1 MPLTRGRQPA
11 FARPYTNHIRMT
23 ALRRSRIFLS
33 LRASGVD
40 KIEAN
45 SYSVPM
51 SYTTEE
57 LIDFLD
63 QELRAA
69 WRGERV
75 VLSSSQRLDPVI
87 AKAIG
92 TEKLSKVFAVQDF
105 RDQIHQY
112 QREHLVSG
120 LVWHTCRFQGR
131 SHRFPEL
138 HPQLIATAQDKAVL
152 TAAKAE
158 VIAFWR
164 ASIANL
170 RLWHSGAPPL
180 PLELTTINRWIA
192 EVEWAEVD
200 ATRSELYLRLCWG
213 DPKVCHYDWARPDS
227 GCERIIAAIAEPS
240 SIKV

>member
-1 MPLTRGRQPA
+1 M
-11 FARPYTNHIRMT
+11 I
-23 ALRRSRIFLS
+23 ALIRSRIFLS

-164 ASIANL
+164 SSIANL

-192 EVEWAEVD
+192 EAEWAEVD

>member
-1 MPLTRGRQPA
+1 
-11 FARPYTNHIRMT
+11 
-23 ALRRSRIFLS
+23 
-33 LRASGVD
+33 
-40 KIEAN
+40 
-45 SYSVPM
+45 M

-57 LIDFLD
+57 LLGFFD

-75 VLSSSQRLDPVI
+75 VLSSEERLNPVV

-105 RDQIHQY
+105 REQIHHY
-112 QREHLVSG
+112 QREHNVSG

-131 SHRFPEL
+131 SHQFPEL
-138 HPQLIATAQDKAVL
+138 HPQLISIPSDKVAL
-152 TAAKAE
+152 TEAKAG
-158 VIAFWR
+158 VIDFWR
-164 ASIANL
+164 SSIDGL
-170 RLWHSGAPPL
+170 RLWRSGSPPL
-180 PLELTTINRWIA
+180 PLERSTIERWIE

-227 GCERIIAAIAEPS
+227 GCERIVAAIAEPS
-240 SIKV
+240 AIKV

>member
-1 MPLTRGRQPA
+1 MA
-11 FARPYTNHIRMT
+11 
-23 ALRRSRIFLS
+23 
-33 LRASGVD
+33 
-40 KIEAN
+40 
-45 SYSVPM
+45 
-51 SYTTEE
+51 YTTAE
-57 LIDFLD
+57 LLDFLD

-75 VLSSSQRLDPVI
+75 VLSSDQRLNPVV

-112 QREHLVSG
+112 QREHNVSG

-131 SHRFPEL
+131 SHEFPEL
-138 HPQLIATAQDKAVL
+138 HPQLVATEADKTQL
-152 TAAKAE
+152 KAAKAG
-158 VIAFWR
+158 VIEFWR
-164 ASIANL
+164 SSIQNL
-170 RLWHSGAPPL
+170 RLWRSGAPPL
-180 PLELTTINRWIA
+180 PLELSTINRWIE

-213 DPKVCHYDWARPDS
+213 DPKTCHYDWARPDS